1 MDRAAEWPALWPS
14 VLHRRAALA
23 AARLVRF
30 GAMCVAS
37 FLLLILPQLIWMA
50 VRPRTPSPFA
60 RLFLRSLVA
69 ATGLRVD
76 KAGEA
81 PARSALLLAN
91 HISWTDILVLGGV
104 TRAAFVARADVR
116 DWPVLGLLAR
126 LHATIFID
134 RSGRLGVRD
143 QSSAVA
149 DGLKRGRVML
159 FPEGTTGDGS
169 ELLPFRPALLAAAGD
184 RPIQPVAIA
193 YAPRE
198 ARRWRPGELA
208 DFAWDGDKRFLPHL
222 LYVIASGG
230 VRCRVT
236 VLPPLPAPCRDRKAG
251 AAQARAMI
259 RAALQPAGP

>member
-1 MDRAAEWPALWPS
+1 
-14 VLHRRAALA
+14 VGHRRAALA
-23 AARLVRF
+23 AARLARF
-30 GAMCVAS
+30 TSLCVAS
-37 FLLLILPQLIWMA
+37 FLLLILPQLIWIA
-50 VRPRTPSPFA
+50 IRPRTPSPFA
-60 RLFLRSLVA
+60 RLFLRSLAVA
-69 ATGLRVD
+69 AGLRVD
-76 KAGEA
+76 MAGEA

-104 TRAAFVARADVR
+104 TRTAFVARADVH

-134 RSGRLGVRD
+134 RSARLGVRD
-143 QSSAVA
+143 QNAAVA
-149 DGLKRGRVML
+149 EGLERGRVLL

-169 ELLPFRPALLAAAGD
+169 DLLPFRPALLAAAGD

-193 YAPRE
+193 YAPRQ

-208 DFAWDGDKRFLPHL
+208 DFAWDGDKRFLPHIL
-222 LYVIASGG
+222 HVIASGG
-230 VRCRVT
+230 ARCLVT
-236 VLPPLPAPCRDRKAG
+236 ALPPLPAPCRDRKAG